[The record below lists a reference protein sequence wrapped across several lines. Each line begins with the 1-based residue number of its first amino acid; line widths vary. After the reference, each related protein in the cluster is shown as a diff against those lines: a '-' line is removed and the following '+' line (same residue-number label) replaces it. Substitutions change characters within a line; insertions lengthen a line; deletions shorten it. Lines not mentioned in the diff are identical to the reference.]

1 MSSDLKLKSL
11 LIYVRDIMIE
21 SAKKSLKNTDWLE
34 TNQKVAYTC
43 FVTKGKKLNFKFT

>member
-11 LIYVRDIMIE
+11 LIYVRDITIE
-21 SAKKSLKNTDWLE
+21 SAKKSLKTPDWLE

-43 FVTKGKKLNFKFT
+43 FVRYQ